1 MAPDPVPL
9 TVFEAIGAQNL
20 QAAER
25 VCLDGSQIRA
35 FTQAGLEVY
44 FSKCGFGTEEAKGIA
59 GDVRVAK
66 EKEASKVK
74 TPPKESR
81 CSFGLVQVDRKT
93 SKAE

>member
-1 MAPDPVPL
+1 M
-9 TVFEAIGAQNL
+9 
-20 QAAER
+20 
-25 VCLDGSQIRA
+25 
-35 FTQAGLEVY
+35 Y

-81 CSFGLVQVDRKT
+81 CPFGLVQVDRKT